1 MVSGRGGSHGGDR
14 WSWDVVVG
22 VVMSGGKWSCGVVV
36 GRRVVVGGRGLSWWV
51 EKVVVGCRV
60 GSRGGGK
67 WS

>member
-36 GRRVVVGGRGLSWWV
+36 GGGSQGGGRWSWFVVVGRKS
-51 EKVVVGCRV
+51 
-60 GSRGGGK
+60 SRGVSR
-67 WS
+67 WVARWW

>member
-22 VVMSGGKWSCGVVV
+22 VVISGGKWSCGVVV

-51 EKVVVGCRV
+51 
-60 GSRGGGK
+60 GG
-67 WS
+67 WW